1 MKRHIFPVV
10 AAALVCLGLTLSVS
24 AQEGPRDDE
33 VNRVAR
39 QMVCPVCEGIPLDV
53 CTTEACARWRAEIRA
68 QLAAGRSD
76 EEIKAEF
83 VRQYG
88 ERVLA
93 LPQASGFTLGV
104 WVLPPLALV
113 LGGLGL
119 WAYLRRRPQ
128 PATTGSAPEPAA
140 DPKALAEI
148 EREVRERL

>member
-1 MKRHIFPVV
+1 MHRHLYPAVATALIF
-10 AAALVCLGLTLSVS
+10 LGLALSVV
-24 AQEGPRDDE
+24 AQEGPSDDD

-53 CTTEACARWRAEIRA
+53 CTTEACSQWRAEIRA
-68 QLAAGRSD
+68 QLAAGHSD

-93 LPQASGFTLGV
+93 LPLAAGFTLGV

-119 WAYLRRRPQ
+119 WAYLRRPR
-128 PATTGSAPEPAA
+128 TSEPAGLSPVA
-140 DPKALAEI
+140 DPAALAEI